1 MIILSHLNTYRVLVV
16 IPARNEENAICRT
29 INGLLSQT
37 IPPELI
43 IIVDDGSK
51 DKTVKKIQEMTYKQ
65 VVVLERK
72 NRIGGPSLLGTP
84 FMAQVFNVG
93 FKYIKD
99 KKISYDYIM
108 ISGADSLYKNNYI
121 ESLIFEFNKDKQL
134 VVTSGKHVNEQLN
147 PDHVMGSGRMIS
159 KKFWEYYGGEYPFPS
174 YLWESGIIYTAQML
188 GLKVKSFSSIKSI
201 TLRQG
206 GTNIDMFLYG
216 YILRAIKYPF
226 LITIGRAF
234 KIGLKNNFRQTIR
247 FLAGYF
253 VKPRQRFQ
261 KDQEI
266 SQYLAE
272 SFLQRKLKSIINKI
286 LS

>member
-1 MIILSHLNTYRVLVV
+1 MIILSRLNTYRVLVV

-121 ESLIFEFNKDKQL
+121 ESLIFIQLGVKLMSKQDTRDL
-134 VVTSGKHVNEQLN
+134 PEGQ
-147 PDHVMGSGRMIS
+147 
-159 KKFWEYYGGEYPFPS
+159 
-174 YLWESGIIYTAQML
+174 
-188 GLKVKSFSSIKSI
+188 
-201 TLRQG
+201 
-206 GTNIDMFLYG
+206 
-216 YILRAIKYPF
+216 
-226 LITIGRAF
+226 
-234 KIGLKNNFRQTIR
+234 
-247 FLAGYF
+247 
-253 VKPRQRFQ
+253 
-261 KDQEI
+261 
-266 SQYLAE
+266 
-272 SFLQRKLKSIINKI
+272 
-286 LS
+286 